1 MIDLFAPWHSLSP
14 KLRGILWVALSGLL
28 FTLLNVFAL
37 APDPDLNS
45 YVMAFLLYVFGATF
59 LLPIVFRIGVPGALH
74 TTRPGLHLVRGVL
87 HTAGM
92 LIWFI
97 GLPITPLAEV
107 TALGFTVPI
116 FVTIGAALF
125 LAEEVRLRRWIAVL
139 IGIAG
144 AMIIIRPRLGE
155 IGFDEVGFGA
165 LCVLV
170 STPFFAAS
178 NLIAKSLGRTD
189 PATTI
194 VIWQHVVIVTCAAP
208 FAIWF
213 WQVPHWTDI
222 LWFAAAGLCGTLG
235 HLCLQRG
242 YKLADITLLQPIGFL
257 ALLWNTLF
265 GFLIFDQRP
274 DVWIFVGAAVVFG
287 SALYI
292 THRETVRDSKVKSG
306 NMRSGPMT

>member
-1 MIDLFAPWHSLSP
+1 MFARWQAVPP
-14 KLRGILWVALSGLL
+14 KLRGILWTALSGLM
-28 FTLLNVFAL
+28 FALLNAFAL

-45 YVMAFLLYVFGATF
+45 YVMAFLLYFFGAMF
-59 LLPIVFRIGVPGALH
+59 LLPIVLRIGVRDALH
-74 TTRPGLHLVRGVL
+74 TTRPGLHVVRGLL

-92 LIWFI
+92 LIWFV
-97 GLPITPLAEV
+97 GLTITPLAEV

-125 LAEEVRLRRWIAVL
+125 LAEDVRLRRWIAVL

-144 AMIIIRPRLGE
+144 AMIIIRPGFSE
-155 IGFDEVGFGA
+155 IGLDEAGFGA

-189 PATTI
+189 SATTI
-194 VIWQHVVIVTCAAP
+194 VTWQHVVIVTCAAP
-208 FAIWF
+208 VAIWF

-235 HLCLQRG
+235 HLCMQNG
-242 YKLADITLLQPIGFL
+242 YKLADIALLQPIGFL

-265 GFLIFDQRP
+265 GFFIFDQWP
-274 DVWIFVGAAVVFG
+274 DAWIFVGAAVVFG

-292 THRETVRDSKVKSG
+292 THRETVRDTKVKSG
-306 NMRSGPMT
+306 DTQPGPMT